1 MTVREPRYT
10 KEEHARRGTT
20 IYEEQVRPVVEA
32 GNHGK
37 IVAIDVDGGAY
48 ELAEDTL
55 TAAERLLARCP
66 DAQIWFVR
74 IGHRGVHRF
83 GFQRAPGLA

>member
-1 MTVREPRYT
+1 MTVRHARYS
-10 KEEHARRGTT
+10 KEEHARLGMA
-20 IYEEQVRPVVEA
+20 IYEERIRPLVEA

-37 IVAIDVDGGAY
+37 IAAIDVDGG
-48 ELAEDTL
+48 EFEVAEDTL
-55 TAAERLLARCP
+55 TAADQLLARCP

-83 GFQRAPGLA
+83 GVQRPTEGT

>member
-1 MTVREPRYT
+1 MTAREPRYS
-10 KEEHARRGTT
+10 KEEHARLGTR
-20 IYEEQVRPVVEA
+20 IYEQRVRPLVEA

-37 IVAIDVDGGAY
+37 IVAIDVDGGSF

-83 GFQRAPGLA
+83 GVQRATEVA